1 MMERHMMERKEC
13 VIIGGGAAG
22 LAAAAACREK
32 GVEDILLIERGDVL
46 GGILNQCI
54 HDGFGLHKF
63 NETLTGPE
71 YAQRYIDMI
80 TGRDVS
86 VLLNSMVTELSPD
99 KALTVIN
106 RAGLRKIQARTV
118 ILAMGSRERTR
129 GAIGIP
135 GSRAAGVFTAGV
147 AQNLI
152 NMKNFMT
159 GRRVIILGSGDIG
172 LIMARRLTLEGAK
185 VLMVLEKLP
194 YPSGLPRN
202 INQCLRD
209 FDIPLHLRR
218 TVSYIHG
225 EGHLQG
231 VDIAPIGDAG
241 EVRSDQA
248 EFMECD
254 SLLLSVGLIPEN
266 ELSRQAG
273 VLLDPV
279 TGGAVVDEYGQTS
292 VPGIFSC
299 GNVLQIHDL
308 VDNVSL
314 EGEALAVG
322 VKQYLEE
329 GTLPGPDINVIPGQN
344 IRYCLP
350 QHLSGHAPAV
360 VSFRPS
366 TPGKPHTAVFSQN
379 GKVLRKKS
387 LLKINPAEMER
398 IELDPALLQAGSP
411 LQVDL
416 VPGRLQS

>member
-1 MMERHMMERKEC
+1 MTERHMMDRKDC

-22 LAAAAACREK
+22 LAAAAACREN
-32 GVEDILLIERGDVL
+32 GIEDLLLIERGEVL

-54 HDGFGLHKF
+54 HDGFGLHTF
-63 NETLTGPE
+63 RETLTGPE

-80 TGRDVS
+80 SGRDIP
-86 VLLNSMVTELSPD
+86 VLLNSMVTGLSQD
-99 KALTVIN
+99 RIITIIN
-106 RAGLRKIQARTV
+106 RRGLQRIQARTV

-135 GSRAAGVFTAGV
+135 GSRGAGVFTAGV

-218 TVSYIHG
+218 TVSCIYG
-225 EGHLQG
+225 DGRLQG
-231 VDIAPIGDAG
+231 VDVAPIGNNG
-241 EVRSDQA
+241 EIQSDRT
-248 EFMECD
+248 EYMECD

-273 VLLDPV
+273 IQLDPV
-279 TGGAVVDEYGQTS
+279 TGGPVVDEYGQTS
-292 VPGIFSC
+292 IPGIFSC

-314 EGEALAVG
+314 EGEALARG
-322 VKQYLEE
+322 VKQYLEA
-329 GTLPGPDINVIPGQN
+329 GMLPEADIEVVPGQN

-350 QHLSGHAPAV
+350 QHLSGQAPAV
-360 VSFRPS
+360 ISFRPS
-366 TPGKPHTAVFSQN
+366 VPGKLHTAVFSQN
-379 GKVLRKKS
+379 GKTLRKKS

-398 IELDPALLQAGSP
+398 IELDPALLGSGSA
-411 LQVDL
+411 LQVEL